1 MAQLSYIINEM
12 VLEDKN
18 YLEILK
24 EIFAGSESMSKALED
39 NNIAL
44 PDSSDQMQC
53 QDGFLDTITDKEAD
67 VLLSIF
73 KTEEFQTA
81 LASY

>member
-1 MAQLSYIINEM
+1 
-12 VLEDKN
+12 
-18 YLEILK
+18 
-24 EIFAGSESMSKALED
+24 MSKALED